1 MNKIEAEVEDTER
14 RYLDVMKKAEED
26 PFGLLF
32 GRYWKSESSSAGDSG
47 ADCQQPSA
55 NVKGQGDMPKAE
67 KTRSNPGDLK
77 DGIRAPRPKARD
89 EEQSKP
95 KAVPIE
101 SREQEYEIDPIT
113 MRKVQK
119 PFSPTAPPTEPKVD
133 RPPKNSQECSDIPIK
148 RFRRPPEDSTSSHL
162 SSKDQT
168 LSKKTSDASSVPP
181 TQPQNVKSWLAREG
195 FGRKQEDV
203 SQTQPAPQAP
213 EDVKPRGSATK
224 VESALDRHLKRKSSG
239 SPESE
244 QPALQ
249 YWPKENTT
257 DDVDLLRPS
266 DVRASAGL
274 RGKAAKESD
283 TEKQVRQQRLEKEY
297 DKRSLELDA
306 QLAQEV
312 PAEKPEQSGD
322 GNAKDP
328 MVASWVNLLSANE
341 PSMSQ
346 DTIPADK
353 QALQR
358 SQQEPG
364 TPKELTSVNAAYP
377 KHTDVIRTQL
387 VPLKV
392 RLDAVRADYEALR
405 QRWLAETR
413 REKAKKK
420 ANEIHEDEVKA
431 QKQAMEAME
440 MRNARQDDA
449 APGVR
454 RKVEERPEPRQLQSF
469 LPGEGDMA
477 SNVHEFADRD
487 RWYKRKAP
495 HALEDSVTLQKLTK
509 DRELICEV
517 RSIYEDRYGTID
529 TKHRQPAIVEER
541 PKALDIPE
549 DQVLSEQASPVPTS
563 TGAASADVDNLV
575 PPKPEDCEALATIQK
590 LFNELRQAQTLIQEH
605 RTSLQPEMT
614 HKMVQASKDYQQTL
628 LQIAKSALKLT
639 KTSPGLPGSTLAGL
653 FEDAGVPADSQFPN
667 SPTASS
673 SSAKATATIPPKTP
687 TPSVY
692 RILAYDPA
700 TQKVISSPKTTSL
713 APFSKEQPQPLT
725 PVEALSVLNNPG
737 KFLPHVMNLYNKG
750 YNVISGASN
759 ILVFKREARGDE
771 LAAAKHADAI
781 RYPNPVDGTVAS
793 TGNFASPTGFVN
805 HDSPIPLE
813 ELEQHH
819 AEGTTAAAEP
829 LTETPQHGVGKVKRE
844 EEVFSGRSRGGWQ
857 DGNNGNGNG
866 RRCRGKWGR
875 RRERRW
881 KRVLV
886 TGTVTAACCYAI
898 GVVSEMM
905 RH

>member
-1 MNKIEAEVEDTER
+1 MIRIEAEVD
-14 RYLDVMKKAEED
+14 DVMEKAEKD

-32 GRYWKSESSSAGDSG
+32 GRHWKSEPDSAGVSG
-47 ADCQQPSA
+47 ADRQQQST
-55 NVKGQGDMPKAE
+55 NNKGQCAGPKAE
-67 KTRSNPGDLK
+67 KTVSDPRALK
-77 DGIRAPRPKARD
+77 DDVRARRPRTRD
-89 EEQSKP
+89 EEQP
-95 KAVPIE
+95 KTKAMSTE

-113 MRKVQK
+113 MRKV
-119 PFSPTAPPTEPKVD
+119 PRTVSPTAPAAESKVD
-133 RPPKNSQECSDIPIK
+133 RLPTNSQGISEIPIK
-148 RFRRPPEDSTSSHL
+148 RFRKPSEDSNSSHL
-162 SSKDQT
+162 SSKDQAI
-168 LSKKTSDASSVPP
+168 SNKTSDAPSVAP
-181 TQPQNVKSWLAREG
+181 TQPQNAKTWLAREG
-195 FGRKQEDV
+195 FGHKQKAVSEKRPPPQVLEDI
-203 SQTQPAPQAP
+203 
-213 EDVKPRGSATK
+213 KPKASATK
-224 VESALDRHLKRKSSG
+224 IENALDRHLKRKSSG
-239 SPESE
+239 GGDFE
-244 QPALQ
+244 QPAVQ

-283 TEKQVRQQRLEKEY
+283 AEKQARQQRLEKKY
-297 DKRSLELDA
+297 DKRSLDWDA
-306 QLAQEV
+306 QLVQEI

-328 MVASWVNLLSANE
+328 MIASWVNLLTASE
-341 PSMSQ
+341 PSVSQ
-346 DTIPADK
+346 NLTPADK
-353 QALQR
+353 QALEP
-358 SQQEPG
+358 SQHKPE
-364 TPKELTSVNAAYP
+364 TPKVLSSVNASYP
-377 KHTDVIRTQL
+377 RQTDVIRTQL

-392 RLDAVRADYEALR
+392 RLDAVKADYEALR

-440 MRNARQDDA
+440 MRNASQDDA
-449 APGVR
+449 ALGAGD
-454 RKVEERPEPRQLQSF
+454 KVKQKPEARQLQGF

-477 SNVHEFADRD
+477 SNVHEFAGRD

-495 HALEDSVTLQKLTK
+495 HALEDSITLQKLAK
-509 DRELICEV
+509 DRELIREV

-529 TKHRQPAIVEER
+529 TKHQQPAMVEEE

-549 DQVLSEQASPVPTS
+549 EQVSSEQSGPVPSS
-563 TGAASADVDNLV
+563 TGAASTDAENLASS
-575 PPKPEDCEALATIQK
+575 KSEDCEALAIIQK

-614 HKMVQASKDYQQTL
+614 NEMVQASKDYQQTL

-639 KTSPGLPGSTLAGL
+639 KTSPGLPGSTLSE
-653 FEDAGVPADSQFPN
+653 FFNDAGVSTDSQF
-667 SPTASS
+667 SIGPTVSS
-673 SSAKATATIPPKTP
+673 SSAKATATIPSKTP

-725 PVEALSVLNNPG
+725 PVEALAVLNNPG
-737 KFLPHVMNLYNKG
+737 KFLPHVMNLYSKG
-750 YNVISGASN
+750 YTVISGASN

-819 AEGTTAAAEP
+819 AEVTTAATEP
-829 LTETPQHGVGKVKRE
+829 VAGGTAQDGVGKVRRE
-844 EEVFSGRSRGGWQ
+844 EESSLGGVEVDGRTVMVMGGDLGGSMEGGGRGGLRGCWLRGRSRRLAVMRLGL
-857 DGNNGNGNG
+857 
-866 RRCRGKWGR
+866 
-875 RRERRW
+875 
-881 KRVLV
+881 LV
-886 TGTVTAACCYAI
+886 
-898 GVVSEMM
+898 
-905 RH
+905 R

>member
-1 MNKIEAEVEDTER
+1 MNRIEAEMD
-14 RYLDVMKKAEED
+14 DVMKKAEED

-32 GRYWKSESSSAGDSG
+32 GRYWKSEPDSAGVSG
-47 ADCQQPSA
+47 ADRQQQST
-55 NVKGQGDMPKAE
+55 NTKGQGTVPKAE
-67 KTRSNPGDLK
+67 KTVSDPGALK
-77 DGIRAPRPKARD
+77 DDIRANRSKTRD
-89 EEQSKP
+89 EEQP
-95 KAVPIE
+95 KTKVVPME
-101 SREQEYEIDPIT
+101 SQEQDYEIDPIT
-113 MRKVQK
+113 MRRV
-119 PFSPTAPPTEPKVD
+119 PRTVSPTAPAAESKVD
-133 RPPKNSQECSDIPIK
+133 RLPTNSQGSSDIPIK
-148 RFRRPPEDSTSSHL
+148 RFRKHSEDSASSHL
-162 SSKDQT
+162 PSKDQT
-168 LSKKTSDASSVPP
+168 ISNKTSDAPSVTP
-181 TQPQNVKSWLAREG
+181 THPQNAKSWLAREG
-195 FGRKQEDV
+195 FGRKQQVLSEKR
-203 SQTQPAPQAP
+203 PPPQVP
-213 EDVKPRGSATK
+213 EDVKPKASATK
-224 VESALDRHLKRKSSG
+224 IDSALDRHLKRKSSG
-239 SPESE
+239 GDEFE
-244 QPALQ
+244 QPAVQ

-283 TEKQVRQQRLEKEY
+283 AEKQARQQRLEKEY
-297 DKRSLELDA
+297 DKRSLDWDA

-312 PAEKPEQSGD
+312 PAGKPEQSGD

-328 MVASWVNLLSANE
+328 MIAPWANLLTANE
-341 PSMSQ
+341 PSVSQ
-346 DTIPADK
+346 NTTPADK
-353 QALQR
+353 QALEP
-358 SQQEPG
+358 SQHKPE
-364 TPKELTSVNAAYP
+364 TPKALTSVNAAYP
-377 KHTDVIRTQL
+377 RQTDVIRTQL

-392 RLDAVRADYEALR
+392 RLDAVKADYEALR

-420 ANEIHEDEVKA
+420 ATEIHEDEVKA

-449 APGVR
+449 ALGAGD
-454 RKVEERPEPRQLQSF
+454 KVEERHEPRQLQSF

-477 SNVHEFADRD
+477 SNVHEFAGRD

-495 HALEDSVTLQKLTK
+495 HALEESVTLRKLAK
-509 DRELICEV
+509 DRELIREV

-529 TKHRQPAIVEER
+529 TKHRQRAMAEEK
-541 PKALDIPE
+541 PKTLEIPK
-549 DQVLSEQASPVPTS
+549 DQVSSETASPVLLS
-563 TGAASADVDNLV
+563 TDAALADTDNLASL
-575 PPKPEDCEALATIQK
+575 KPEDCEALATIQK

-614 HKMVQASKDYQQTL
+614 NEMAQASKDYQQTV

-639 KTSPGLPGSTLAGL
+639 KTSPGLPGSTLAE
-653 FEDAGVPADSQFPN
+653 FFHDAGVPADSQSST
-667 SPTASS
+667 SPTTSS
-673 SSAKATATIPPKTP
+673 SSAKATATIPPKFP

-692 RILAYDPA
+692 RILAYDSA

-737 KFLPHVMNLYNKG
+737 KFLPNVMNLYNKG
-750 YNVISGASN
+750 YKVISGASN
-759 ILVFKREARGDE
+759 ILVFEREARGDE
-771 LAAAKHADAI
+771 LAAAKHAEAI

-819 AEGTTAAAEP
+819 AEETAAATEP
-829 LTETPQHGVGKVKRE
+829 VTGTTQDGAGKVRRE

-857 DGNNGNGNG
+857 DGNGNG
-866 RRCRGKWGR
+866 RRVRGKHGR

-881 KRVLV
+881 ARVLV

-898 GVVSEMM
+898 GVVSETM

>member
-1 MNKIEAEVEDTER
+1 MNRIEAEVANRER

-32 GRYWKSESSSAGDSG
+32 GRYWKSEPNSAGVSG
-47 ADCQQPSA
+47 ADRQQPSTNNKDRGA
-55 NVKGQGDMPKAE
+55 MPKAE
-67 KTRSNPGDLK
+67 KTVSYPGALK
-77 DGIRAPRPKARD
+77 DDVRAHRPKTRD
-89 EEQSKP
+89 EEQPKT
-95 KAVPIE
+95 KAVPTE

-113 MRKVQK
+113 MRKV
-119 PFSPTAPPTEPKVD
+119 PRTVSPTAPAAESKVD
-133 RPPKNSQECSDIPIK
+133 RLPTNSQGSSDIPIK
-148 RFRRPPEDSTSSHL
+148 RFCKSSEDSTSSHL

-168 LSKKTSDASSVPP
+168 IPNKTSDASSVTP
-181 TQPQNVKSWLAREG
+181 TQPQNAKSWLAREG
-195 FGRKQEDV
+195 FGRKQEVV
-203 SQTQPAPQAP
+203 SEKRPPPQVP
-213 EDVKPRGSATK
+213 EDVKSRVSATK
-224 VESALDRHLKRKSSG
+224 IESALDRHLKRKSSG
-239 SPESE
+239 GDESK
-244 QPALQ
+244 QSTVQ

-283 TEKQVRQQRLEKEY
+283 AEKQARQQRLEKEY
-297 DKRSLELDA
+297 DKRSLDWDA
-306 QLAQEV
+306 QLAQDV
-312 PAEKPEQSGD
+312 PAEKTEQSGD
-322 GNAKDP
+322 GNTKDP

-341 PSMSQ
+341 PSVSQ
-346 DTIPADK
+346 DKTPADK
-353 QALQR
+353 QALEP
-358 SQQEPG
+358 SQDRPE
-364 TPKELTSVNAAYP
+364 TPKALTFVNAGYP
-377 KHTDVIRTQL
+377 KQTDVIRTQL

-392 RLDAVRADYEALR
+392 RLDAVKADYEALR

-449 APGVR
+449 ALSAGD
-454 RKVEERPEPRQLQSF
+454 KVEERSEPRLLQSF

-477 SNVHEFADRD
+477 SNVHEFAGRD

-495 HALEDSVTLQKLTK
+495 HALEDSVTLQKLAK
-509 DRELICEV
+509 DRELIREV

-529 TKHRQPAIVEER
+529 TKHRQPALVEEE

-549 DQVLSEQASPVPTS
+549 DQVSSEKASSVPLS
-563 TGAASADVDNLV
+563 TGAVSNDTDNLAS
-575 PPKPEDCEALATIQK
+575 PKSGDCEALATIQK
-590 LFNELRQAQTLIQEH
+590 LSNELRQAQTLIQEH

-614 HKMVQASKDYQQTL
+614 NEMVQASKDYQQTV

-639 KTSPGLPGSTLAGL
+639 KTSPGLPGSTLAE
-653 FEDAGVPADSQFPN
+653 FFNDAGVPTDSQFST

-673 SSAKATATIPPKTP
+673 SSAKATPTIAPKTP

-713 APFSKEQPQPLT
+713 TPFSKEQPEPLT

-759 ILVFKREARGDE
+759 ILVLKREARGDE
-771 LAAAKHADAI
+771 LAAAKHAEAI

-813 ELEQHH
+813 ELEQHR
-819 AEGTTAAAEP
+819 AEGTAAAEP
-829 LTETPQHGVGKVKRE
+829 VSGTAKDGVGKVRRE

-857 DGNNGNGNG
+857 DGNRNG
-866 RRCRGKWGR
+866 RRARGRSGR

-881 KRVLV
+881 ARVLV

>member
-1 MNKIEAEVEDTER
+1 MTRVEAEVANRER

-32 GRYWKSESSSAGDSG
+32 GRYWTSEANNAGVSG
-47 ADCQQPSA
+47 ADRQQPNASA
-55 NVKGQGDMPKAE
+55 KGQAARPKAE
-67 KTRSNPGDLK
+67 YTVSTSGTPK
-77 DGIRAPRPKARD
+77 DDVRAQRPKIRD
-89 EEQSKP
+89 EEQPKT
-95 KAVPIE
+95 KAVFTK
-101 SREQEYEIDPIT
+101 SGEQEYEIDPIT
-113 MRKVQK
+113 MRKVPK
-119 PFSPTAPPTEPKVD
+119 TVSPPAPLAESKVD
-133 RPPKNSQECSDIPIK
+133 RSSKTSQESSDIPIK
-148 RFRRPPEDSTSSHL
+148 RFRKPSEDSTSSHL

-168 LSKKTSDASSVPP
+168 LSNKTGDASSVTA

-195 FGRKQEDV
+195 FGRKREIV
-203 SQTQPAPQAP
+203 SETQPAPKVP
-213 EDVKPRGSATK
+213 EDVKPRATATK
-224 VESALDRHLKRKSSG
+224 IESALDRHLKRRSSG
-239 SPESE
+239 GHEPE

-283 TEKQVRQQRLEKEY
+283 AEKQARQQRLEKEY
-297 DKRSLELDA
+297 DKRSLDWEA

-312 PAEKPEQSGD
+312 AAEKLEKSEN
-322 GNAKDP
+322 GNLKDP
-328 MVASWVNLLSANE
+328 VVASWVNLLSASE
-341 PSMSQ
+341 PNVSQ
-346 DTIPADK
+346 NTTPADK
-353 QALQR
+353 QALEP
-358 SQQEPG
+358 SQHGPE
-364 TPKELTSVNAAYP
+364 TPKTLSPVNAAYP
-377 KHTDVIRTQL
+377 KQADVIRTQL

-413 REKAKKK
+413 RERAKRQ

-440 MRNARQDDA
+440 MRNAKQDDA
-449 APGVR
+449 ALGAGD
-454 RKVEERPEPRQLQSF
+454 KVDKKPEPRQLQSF

-477 SNVHEFADRD
+477 SNVHEFAGRD

-495 HALEDSVTLQKLTK
+495 HAIEDSIKLQKLAK
-509 DRELICEV
+509 DRELIREV
-517 RSIYEDRYGTID
+517 RSIYEDKYGTID
-529 TKHRQPAIVEER
+529 TKHRQPAMAAEE

-549 DQVLSEQASPVPTS
+549 NQVSSEKASPVPLS
-563 TGAASADVDNLV
+563 IGAASADADNL
-575 PPKPEDCEALATIQK
+575 PFPKSEDCEALATIQK

-605 RTSLQPEMT
+605 RTSLQHEMPN
-614 HKMVQASKDYQQTL
+614 KMVQAFKAYEQTV

-639 KTSPGLPGSTLAGL
+639 KTSPGLPGSTLAEY
-653 FEDAGVPADSQFPN
+653 FNDAGVPADSQSST

-673 SSAKATATIPPKTP
+673 SPAKARATISQNPPS
-687 TPSVY
+687 PSVY

-700 TQKVISSPKTTSL
+700 TQKVIASPKTTSL
-713 APFSKEQPQPLT
+713 APFSKEHSQPLM

-737 KFLPHVMNLYNKG
+737 KFLPHVMTLYNKG
-750 YNVISGASN
+750 YNVVSGASN
-759 ILVFKREARGDE
+759 ILVFKREAKGDE
-771 LAAAKHADAI
+771 LAAAKHAEAI

-819 AEGTTAAAEP
+819 AEGTAAAEP
-829 LTETPQHGVGKVKRE
+829 AAETAQDGGGKVRRE
-844 EEVFSGRSRGGWQ
+844 EEVFSGGRRGGWQ
-857 DGNNGNGNG
+857 DRNG
-866 RRCRGKWGR
+866 RRPRGKGGR
-875 RRERRW
+875 RKERRW
-881 KRVLV
+881 ARVLV

>member
-1 MNKIEAEVEDTER
+1 MNKVEAEMVDRER
-14 RYLDVMKKAEED
+14 QYLDVMKKAEED

-32 GRYWKSESSSAGDSG
+32 GRYWKSESNSAGGSG
-47 ADCQQPSA
+47 ADRQQPSA
-55 NVKGQGDMPKAE
+55 DVKGQNSMPKAE
-67 KTRSNPGDLK
+67 KTGSIPGVPK
-77 DGIRAPRPKARD
+77 DDARAHQPKTRD
-89 EEQSKP
+89 ERQPKS
-95 KAVPIE
+95 KAVPME
-101 SREQEYEIDPIT
+101 SWEEEYEIDPIT
-113 MRKVQK
+113 MRKV
-119 PFSPTAPPTEPKVD
+119 PRPVTPTAPPAEPKVN
-133 RPPKNSQECSDIPIK
+133 RPPTNSQECSDIPIK
-148 RFRRPPEDSTSSHL
+148 RFRRPPEDLNSSYL

-168 LSKKTSDASSVPP
+168 LSKKTSDTSSVTPS
-181 TQPQNVKSWLAREG
+181 QPQTAKGWLAREG

-203 SQTQPAPQAP
+203 SETKPAPQGP
-213 EDVKPRGSATK
+213 EDLKPRGSATK
-224 VESALDRHLKRKSSG
+224 IESALDRHLTRKSSG
-239 SPESE
+239 SRESE
-244 QPALQ
+244 QPAPQ

-283 TEKQVRQQRLEKEY
+283 VEKQARQQRLEAEY
-297 DKRSLELDA
+297 DKRSLDWDA
-306 QLAQEV
+306 QLVQEV
-312 PAEKPEQSGD
+312 PAEEPEESGD
-322 GNAKDP
+322 GNTKNP
-328 MVASWVNLLSANE
+328 MIASWVNLLSTNE
-341 PSMSQ
+341 PSVLQ
-346 DTIPADK
+346 KTTPADK
-353 QALQR
+353 QALEP
-358 SQQEPG
+358 SQQKPE
-364 TPKELTSVNAAYP
+364 TPKALTSVNAAYP

-392 RLDAVRADYEALR
+392 RLDAVKADYEALR

-449 APGVR
+449 ALGAGH
-454 RKVEERPEPRQLQSF
+454 KVEEKPEPRQLQSF

-477 SNVHEFADRD
+477 SNVHEFAGRD

-495 HALEDSVTLQKLTK
+495 HALDDSVTLQNLAK
-509 DRELICEV
+509 DRGLIREV

-529 TKHRQPAIVEER
+529 TKHRQPAMVEEE
-541 PKALDIPE
+541 PKALDIAE
-549 DQVLSEQASPVPTS
+549 EQVSSEQSSSVPLS
-563 TGAASADVDNLV
+563 TGAASTDADDL
-575 PPKPEDCEALATIQK
+575 PSSKPEDCEALATIQK

-605 RTSLQPEMT
+605 RNSLQPEMT
-614 HKMVQASKDYQQTL
+614 NDIVQVSKNYQQAI

-639 KTSPGLPGSTLAGL
+639 KTSPGLPGSALAE
-653 FEDAGVPADSQFPN
+653 FFNDAGVPMDSQFST

-725 PVEALSVLNNPG
+725 PVEALSELNNPG

-829 LTETPQHGVGKVKRE
+829 SVAGTAQGKVRRE

-857 DGNNGNGNG
+857 DGGHGNG
-866 RRCRGKWGR
+866 RRHRGKSGR

-881 KRVLV
+881 ARVLV
-886 TGTVTAACCYAI
+886 TGTVTAATCYAI

>member
-1 MNKIEAEVEDTER
+1 MNRIEAEVVNRER

-32 GRYWKSESSSAGDSG
+32 GRYWKSEPNSAGVSG
-47 ADCQQPSA
+47 ADRQQSA
-55 NVKGQGDMPKAE
+55 NVKDRGAMPNAE
-67 KTRSNPGDLK
+67 KTGSNPEALK
-77 DGIRAPRPKARD
+77 HDVGARRPRTRD
-89 EEQSKP
+89 EEQPKT
-95 KAVPIE
+95 KAVPKE

-113 MRKVQK
+113 MRKVPK
-119 PFSPTAPPTEPKVD
+119 TVSPTAPPAESKVD
-133 RPPKNSQECSDIPIK
+133 CLPNNSQDCSDIPIK
-148 RFRRPPEDSTSSHL
+148 RFRKPSEDSISSHL
-162 SSKDQT
+162 FSKDRT
-168 LSKKTSDASSVPP
+168 LSNKTGDASSVTP
-181 TQPQNVKSWLAREG
+181 TQPQNAKSWLAREG

-203 SQTQPAPQAP
+203 SDTQPASQVP

-224 VESALDRHLKRKSSG
+224 IESALDRHLKRKSSG
-239 SPESE
+239 SRESE

-283 TEKQVRQQRLEKEY
+283 AEKQARQQKLEKEY
-297 DKRSLELDA
+297 DKRSLDWDA

-312 PAEKPEQSGD
+312 PAERPEQSGD
-322 GNAKDP
+322 GNTKDP

-341 PSMSQ
+341 PSVSQ
-346 DTIPADK
+346 NTTFADK
-353 QALQR
+353 QAMEP
-358 SQQEPG
+358 SQHKPE
-364 TPKELTSVNAAYP
+364 TPKALTSVNADYP
-377 KHTDVIRTQL
+377 KQTDVIRTQL

-392 RLDAVRADYEALR
+392 RLDAVKADYEALR

-440 MRNARQDDA
+440 MRNARQNDA
-449 APGVR
+449 ALGAGV
-454 RKVEERPEPRQLQSF
+454 KVEEKHEPRQLQSF

-477 SNVHEFADRD
+477 SNVHEFAGRD

-495 HALEDSVTLQKLTK
+495 HALEDSVTLQKLAK
-509 DRELICEV
+509 DRELIREV
-517 RSIYEDRYGTID
+517 RSIYEDRYGAID
-529 TKHRQPAIVEER
+529 TKHRQPAMVEEES
-541 PKALDIPE
+541 KALDIPE
-549 DQVLSEQASPVPTS
+549 EQVSSEKASPIPLS
-563 TGAASADVDNLV
+563 TGATSADTDNLAS
-575 PPKPEDCEALATIQK
+575 PKSEDCEALATIQK

-605 RTSLQPEMT
+605 RTSLQPEITNEMA
-614 HKMVQASKDYQQTL
+614 QASKDYQQTV

-639 KTSPGLPGSTLAGL
+639 KTSPGLPGSTLAE
-653 FEDAGVPADSQFPN
+653 FFHDAGVPAESQFPT
-667 SPTASS
+667 SPAASS
-673 SSAKATATIPPKTP
+673 SSAKATATTPPKTA

-713 APFSKEQPQPLT
+713 APFSKEQPEPLT

-771 LAAAKHADAI
+771 LAAAKHAEAI

-813 ELEQHH
+813 ELEQHR
-819 AEGTTAAAEP
+819 AEGTATAAEP
-829 LTETPQHGVGKVKRE
+829 VAGTSQDGVGKVRRE

-857 DGNNGNGNG
+857 DGHGNGKRG
-866 RRCRGKWGR
+866 RGRSGR

-881 KRVLV
+881 ARVLV

>member
-1 MNKIEAEVEDTER
+1 MVNKER

-32 GRYWKSESSSAGDSG
+32 GRYWKSEPDSASVSG
-47 ADCQQPSA
+47 ADRQQTSA
-55 NVKGQGDMPKAE
+55 NVKGRGAMPTAE
-67 KTRSNPGDLK
+67 TTGSNP
-77 DGIRAPRPKARD
+77 RAPKEDARARWPKTRD
-89 EEQSKP
+89 EEQPKS
-95 KAVPIE
+95 KAVATE
-101 SREQEYEIDPIT
+101 SWEQEYEIDPIT
-113 MRKVQK
+113 MRKVPK
-119 PFSPTAPPTEPKVD
+119 TVSPSAPLAESKVD
-133 RPPKNSQECSDIPIK
+133 HPPKNSQQCSDIPIK
-148 RFRRPPEDSTSSHL
+148 RFRRPSEDPTSSHL
-162 SSKDQT
+162 PSKDQT
-168 LSKKTSDASSVPP
+168 LSNRTSDASSVTP
-181 TQPQNVKSWLAREG
+181 TQPQNAKSWLAREG

-203 SQTQPAPQAP
+203 SETQPAPQI
-213 EDVKPRGSATK
+213 EKDVKPRDNATK
-224 VESALDRHLKRKSSG
+224 IESALDRHLKRKSSG
-239 SPESE
+239 SHESE

-274 RGKAAKESD
+274 RGKVAKESD
-283 TEKQVRQQRLEKEY
+283 AEKQARQQRLEEEY
-297 DKRSLELDA
+297 DKRSQDWDA

-312 PAEKPEQSGD
+312 PAEKPEESGG
-322 GNAKDP
+322 GNTKIP
-328 MVASWVNLLSANE
+328 MIASWVNFISTNE
-341 PSMSQ
+341 PSVSQ
-346 DTIPADK
+346 NTTPADK
-353 QALQR
+353 QALEP
-358 SQQEPG
+358 SQQKPE
-364 TPKELTSVNAAYP
+364 TPKALTSVNAAYP
-377 KHTDVIRTQL
+377 KHTDVIKTQL

-392 RLDAVRADYEALR
+392 RLDAVKADYEALR

-413 REKAKKK
+413 RDKAKKK

-440 MRNARQDDA
+440 MRNARQSDA
-449 APGVR
+449 ALGAGH
-454 RKVEERPEPRQLQSF
+454 KVEEKPEPRQLQSF

-477 SNVHEFADRD
+477 SNVHEFAGRD

-495 HALEDSVTLQKLTK
+495 HALDDSVTLQKLAK

-517 RSIYEDRYGTID
+517 RNIYEDRYGTID
-529 TKHRQPAIVEER
+529 TKHRQPAMVEEE

-549 DQVLSEQASPVPTS
+549 EQVSSEQTGPVPLS
-563 TGAASADVDNLV
+563 TDAASTDPDDL
-575 PPKPEDCEALATIQK
+575 PSSKPEDCEALAIIQK

-614 HKMVQASKDYQQTL
+614 NDMVQVSKNYQQTV

-639 KTSPGLPGSTLAGL
+639 RTSPGLPGSALAE
-653 FEDAGVPADSQFPN
+653 FFNDAGVPTDSQFST

-673 SSAKATATIPPKTP
+673 LSAKATATTPPKTP

-713 APFSKEQPQPLT
+713 APFSKEQPQSLT

-771 LAAAKHADAI
+771 LAAAKHAEAI

-813 ELEQHH
+813 ELEQHR

-829 LTETPQHGVGKVKRE
+829 SVAGTAQEKVRRE
-844 EEVFSGRSRGGWQ
+844 EEVFSGRNRNGWQ
-857 DGNNGNGNG
+857 DGGNGKG
-866 RRCRGKWGR
+866 RRGRGRSGR

-881 KRVLV
+881 ARVLV
-886 TGTVTAACCYAI
+886 TGTVTAATCYAI

>member
-1 MNKIEAEVEDTER
+1 MNRIEAEVANRER

-32 GRYWKSESSSAGDSG
+32 GRYWKSEPNSAGVSG
-47 ADCQQPSA
+47 ADRHPPSA
-55 NVKGQGDMPKAE
+55 NIKGQGAMPKAE
-67 KTRSNPGDLK
+67 KTGSNPGALK
-77 DGIRAPRPKARD
+77 DDIRAHRLKTSDEQQPRT
-89 EEQSKP
+89 
-95 KAVPIE
+95 KAVPTE
-101 SREQEYEIDPIT
+101 SRDQEYEIDPIT
-113 MRKVQK
+113 MRKVPK
-119 PFSPTAPPTEPKVD
+119 PFSPTAPPAEPKVD
-133 RPPKNSQECSDIPIK
+133 RPPKNSQECFDIPIK
-148 RFRRPPEDSTSSHL
+148 RFRRPPEDLTSSHP
-162 SSKDQT
+162 SSKDQS
-168 LSKKTSDASSVPP
+168 LSKKTSDAPSVPP
-181 TQPQNVKSWLAREG
+181 IQSQNAKSWLAREG
-195 FGRKQEDV
+195 FGRKEEVV
-203 SQTQPAPQAP
+203 SETQPAPQVP
-213 EDVKPRGSATK
+213 EDVKPRASTTK
-224 VESALDRHLKRKSSG
+224 IESALDRHLKRRGLSG
-239 SPESE
+239 DGSE
-244 QPALQ
+244 QAALQ

-283 TEKQVRQQRLEKEY
+283 AEKQARQQRLEKEY
-297 DKRSLELDA
+297 DKRSQDWDA

-312 PAEKPEQSGD
+312 PAETPEQNGD
-322 GNAKDP
+322 ANAKAP
-328 MVASWVNLLSANE
+328 MVASWVKLSSANE
-341 PSMSQ
+341 PSVSQ
-346 DTIPADK
+346 DTTPADK
-353 QALQR
+353 QALEP
-358 SQQEPG
+358 SQLKPE
-364 TPKELTSVNAAYP
+364 TPKALTSVNSAYP
-377 KHTDVIRTQL
+377 KQTDVIRTQL

-392 RLDAVRADYEALR
+392 RLDAVKADYEALR

-420 ANEIHEDEVKA
+420 ANEIHEDEVKV

-449 APGVR
+449 ALGAGHIVGE
-454 RKVEERPEPRQLQSF
+454 KPEPRHLKSF

-477 SNVHEFADRD
+477 SNVHEFAGRD

-495 HALEDSVTLQKLTK
+495 HALEDSVTLQKLAK
-509 DRELICEV
+509 DRELIREV

-529 TKHRQPAIVEER
+529 TKHRQPAMVEEE

-549 DQVLSEQASPVPTS
+549 DQGSSEKAGPEASS
-563 TGAASADVDNLV
+563 TGAASTDADNLAS
-575 PPKPEDCEALATIQK
+575 PEIEDCEALATIQK

-605 RTSLQPEMT
+605 RTTLQPEMT
-614 HKMVQASKDYQQTL
+614 NDMVQVSKNYQQTV

-639 KTSPGLPGSTLAGL
+639 KTSPGLPGSTLAE
-653 FEDAGVPADSQFPN
+653 FFHDAGVPIDSQFST
-667 SPTASS
+667 SPTASPS
-673 SSAKATATIPPKTP
+673 LAKATATVPPKTR

-725 PVEALSVLNNPG
+725 TVEALSVLNNPG

-759 ILVFKREARGDE
+759 ILVFEREARGDE

-829 LTETPQHGVGKVKRE
+829 MVTGTAQEKVRRE

-857 DGNNGNGNG
+857 DGNSGSG
-866 RRCRGKWGR
+866 RRGRGRSGR

-881 KRVLV
+881 ARVLV